1 MGSSMHLCLGT
12 TPALQR
18 TMIFDR
24 LAIDQVN
31 RAKRVFEH
39 ASGKSINVARVL
51 HALGEKTI
59 ACVPLGGERGEI
71 VRRDLR
77 RSRLP
82 HRCIA
87 VGAPTRICTTLIDP
101 GPPGHATELVE
112 EAGPITPGECA
123 VMFETLMALLPRAK
137 MLVLSGSLAG
147 GVGADFYARSCRAA
161 NQAGAAVIVDA
172 RGRELMGA
180 LPMRPMVAKCNRAE
194 LAATI
199 GKPIDDEAA
208 LRKAMT
214 LLHERGAQWVIVT
227 LGAEGARAHDGG
239 TYWRIPALRIEAVSA
254 IGSGDAFAAGVAAGI
269 ARGQNIAE
277 SCRLGAACAAANA
290 LIPGSGLLRPA
301 DVRRLLKQTRVIR
314 CHCP

>member
-1 MGSSMHLCLGT
+1 MHVCLGT

-31 RAKRVFEH
+31 RASRVFEH

-59 ACVPLGGERGEI
+59 ACVPLGGESGKI

-77 RSRLP
+77 RSRLG

-87 VGAPTRICTTLIDP
+87 VTSATRTCITLIDKA
-101 GPPGHATELVE
+101 GGTATELVE
-112 EAGPITPGECA
+112 EAGAITSQEIA
-123 VMFETLMALLPRAK
+123 ALFKALMALLPGAK
-137 MLVLSGSLAG
+137 TLVLSGSLAPG
-147 GVGADFYARSCRAA
+147 LAANFYADCCRAA
-161 NQAGAAVIVDA
+161 NEAGAAVIVDA
-172 RGRELMGA
+172 RGRELMRA
-180 LPMRPMVAKCNRAE
+180 LPARPMVAKCNRAE

-227 LGAEGARAHDGG
+227 LGAAGARARDGRSFW
-239 TYWRIPALRIEAVSA
+239 TIPAARIEAVSA

-269 ARGQNIAE
+269 ARGQNVAE

-290 LIPGSGLLRPA
+290 LIPGSGLLRLA

-314 CHCP
+314 CR

>member
-1 MGSSMHLCLGT
+1 MHVCLGT

-24 LAIDQVN
+24 VAIDQVN

-51 HALGEKTI
+51 HALGEKAV
-59 ACVPLGGERGEI
+59 ACAPLGGERGEI

-82 HRCIA
+82 HRCIETA
-87 VGAPTRICTTLIDP
+87 AQTRLCTTLLDEADRT
-101 GPPGHATELVE
+101 ATELVE
-112 EAGPITPGECA
+112 EARPITAKERAA
-123 VMFETLMALLPRAK
+123 VFKALTALLPGAK
-137 MLVLSGSLAG
+137 TLVLSGSLTPGLA
-147 GVGADFYARSCRAA
+147 ANFYADCCRAA
-161 NQAGAAVIVDA
+161 NRAGAAVIVDA
-172 RGRELMGA
+172 RGRKLMRA
-180 LPMRPMVAKCNRAE
+180 LPARPMVAKCNRAE

-199 GKPIDDEAA
+199 GKPIDDEAE

-214 LLHERGAQWVIVT
+214 LLHRRGAQWVIVT
-227 LGAEGARAHDGG
+227 LGGDGARAHDGRNFW
-239 TYWRIPALRIEAVSA
+239 TIPAAKIRAVSA

-269 ARGQNIAE
+269 ARGQDVAE

-290 LIPGSGLLRPA
+290 LIPGSGLLRLA

-314 CHCP
+314 CR